1 MASKTSYVSSSV
13 YLRMES
19 KLCSRSHG
27 QPPGERSRS
36 MMATASAKPA
46 AGFWLGCMSGL
57 VGIGFS
63 LPDGGVMD
71 SASAYTAACAGLE
84 STHGILLRAA
94 GVGLRQ
100 LFECVHLAPAA
111 A

>member
-1 MASKTSYVSSSV
+1 
-13 YLRMES
+13 MES

-46 AGFWLGCMSGL
+46 AGFRLGSISGL
-57 VGIGFS
+57 WGSGLGSIGFS
-63 LPDGGVMD
+63 LPDGGAT
-71 SASAYTAACAGLE
+71 SRLSAYTAAVVGVRFTGARLE
-84 STHGILLRAA
+84 STGGNFLRAA
-94 GVGLRQ
+94 GAGLRQ